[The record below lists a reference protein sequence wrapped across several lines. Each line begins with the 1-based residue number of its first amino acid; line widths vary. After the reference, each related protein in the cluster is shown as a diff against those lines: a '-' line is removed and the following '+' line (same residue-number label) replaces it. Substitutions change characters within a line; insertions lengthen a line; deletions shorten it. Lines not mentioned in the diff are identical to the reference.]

1 MHQSSSARLLSP
13 PLEDSELDL
22 VSSHVGKRWEQLA
35 ASLGFRDTDDPEFSD
50 RTGEEAC
57 RMMLVQW
64 REEQKGKN
72 VRLTL
77 STALKELGLELLSQR
92 IQTAAEARSKTA
104 AKRAD

>member
-1 MHQSSSARLLSP
+1 MHQSSSARHLSP
-13 PLEDSELDL
+13 ALEDGELDL
-22 VSSHVGKRWEQLA
+22 VSSYIGNRWEQLA

-64 REEQKGKN
+64 RKEQKGKN

-92 IQTAAEARSKTA
+92 IQTAAEAHSKTA
-104 AKRAD
+104 AMRAD

>member
-13 PLEDSELDL
+13 VLEDSEFDL

-35 ASLGFRDTDDPEFSD
+35 TSLGFRDTDDPEFSD
-50 RTGEEAC
+50 CTGEEAC
-57 RMMLVQW
+57 GMMLVQW

-77 STALKELGLELLSQR
+77 STALKELGLELFS
-92 IQTAAEARSKTA
+92 
-104 AKRAD
+104 